1 MRRVVAALASV
12 WVAATA
18 RAGPARESPVVEASR
33 AAAAIVVDG
42 RLDEPA
48 WASAGVIPDLVPEG
62 RFIDRLWQLR
72 GLFSATPDLILSTD
86 LQFDSGSRNL
96 GANVRLRWTIRP
108 GREVYVVWNRGWREP
123 GEETRR
129 LLPVAEQV
137 VAKLRWTFRP

>member
-1 MRRVVAALASV
+1 M
-12 WVAATA
+12 
-18 RAGPARESPVVEASR
+18 
-33 AAAAIVVDG
+33 DG

-72 GLFSATPDLILSTD
+72 GVFSATPDLILSTD

-108 GREVYVVWNRGWREP
+108 
-123 GEETRR
+123 
-129 LLPVAEQV
+129 
-137 VAKLRWTFRP
+137 